1 MNVHL
6 QGLDKDSPDIFK
18 VPLDILCEF
27 GVINNMIEDSS
38 EESNTIPLP
47 NMSPDNFTLA
57 IDVLLY
63 EMPEYY
69 NEDISDLFS
78 PKNIESCTDEEI
90 WDLIMFYDQYDN
102 NKLLKLSYD
111 MFAKKNFGK
120 LPADFN

>member
-1 MNVHL
+1 
-6 QGLDKDSPDIFK
+6 
-18 VPLDILCEF
+18 
-27 GVINNMIEDSS
+27 
-38 EESNTIPLP
+38 
-47 NMSPDNFTLA
+47 MSPDNFTLA